1 MFYYFVVYIIFEMKL
16 NDLNLGVKKKY
27 LSLDESYDVT
37 IL

>member
-1 MFYYFVVYIIFEMKL
+1 MFYYFAVYIIFEMKL
-16 NDLNLGVKKKY
+16 SDLNLGVKKKY